1 MAPRPLAMVMAMAL
15 LAISSGIKG
24 RPSKVK
30 TRFQALSKVPEM
42 GARNPPR
49 SARFGGRFA
58 MGRAA
63 VAAAGAAAAEA
74 QRGGVRGGQR
84 DIRVALQRRP
94 PAGGSGKKSSEL
106 QDQQDEMEEE
116 DQQPR
121 QQQQQ
126 QQQQQQEEE
135 LLAME
140 VEEQNGEEKKQEKH
154 DSDHLYEGAH
164 DDSTAGGA
172 LGTDDVCEAGGVEEF
187 IAAKWVAEET
197 IWVVRNFVAEG
208 ESENTYN
215 PRMCPWVGKVVDY
228 DEDEDCATPYHVWY
242 VDDGDEEWLS
252 AEEVYNHRISAE

>member
-1 MAPRPLAMVMAMAL
+1 MAPPRPLAMVMAMAL

-24 RPSKVK
+24 SSSKAR
-30 TRFQALSKVPEM
+30 TRFKALSKVPEN

-49 SARFGGRFA
+49 AARFGGGRLA

-63 VAAAGAAAAEA
+63 VAAAAAAAAAEA

-84 DIRVALQRRP
+84 DIRVAFQRRP

-126 QQQQQQEEE
+126 QQQQQEEEE

-172 LGTDDVCEAGGVEEF
+172 LGTDDVCKAGGVEEF

-197 IWVVRNFVAEG
+197 IWVGSQELRRRGRIREYIQSPHV
-208 ESENTYN
+208 S
-215 PRMCPWVGKVVDY
+215 VGWKG
-228 DEDEDCATPYHVWY
+228 CR
-242 VDDGDEEWLS
+242 L
-252 AEEVYNHRISAE
+252 R

>member
-30 TRFQALSKVPEM
+30 TRFKALSKVPEM

-49 SARFGGRFA
+49 SLRSARFGGRSA

-126 QQQQQQEEE
+126 QQQQEEEEE

-154 DSDHLYEGAH
+154 DSDHLNEGAH

-172 LGTDDVCEAGGVEEF
+172 LGTDQD
-187 IAAKWVAEET
+187 
-197 IWVVRNFVAEG
+197 
-208 ESENTYN
+208 
-215 PRMCPWVGKVVDY
+215 
-228 DEDEDCATPYHVWY
+228 
-242 VDDGDEEWLS
+242 
-252 AEEVYNHRISAE
+252 

>member
-1 MAPRPLAMVMAMAL
+1 MA
-15 LAISSGIKG
+15 
-24 RPSKVK
+24 
-30 TRFQALSKVPEM
+30 F
-42 GARNPPR
+42 
-49 SARFGGRFA
+49 
-58 MGRAA
+58 
-63 VAAAGAAAAEA
+63 
-74 QRGGVRGGQR
+74 
-84 DIRVALQRRP
+84 QRRP

-126 QQQQQQEEE
+126 QQQQQQEE

-172 LGTDDVCEAGGVEEF
+172 LGTDDVCEAGGVEEI

-197 IWVVRNFVAEG
+197 IWVGSQELRRRGRIREYIQSPHV
-208 ESENTYN
+208 S
-215 PRMCPWVGKVVDY
+215 VGWKG
-228 DEDEDCATPYHVWY
+228 CR
-242 VDDGDEEWLS
+242 L
-252 AEEVYNHRISAE
+252 R

>member
-30 TRFQALSKVPEM
+30 TRFKALSKVPEM
-42 GARNPPR
+42 GARNPLR
-49 SARFGGRFA
+49 AARFGGRLA

-63 VAAAGAAAAEA
+63 VAPAAAAAAAEA

-84 DIRVALQRRP
+84 DIRVAVQRRP

-126 QQQQQQEEE
+126 QQQQEEEEEE

-154 DSDHLYEGAH
+154 DSDHLNEGAH

-172 LGTDDVCEAGGVEEF
+172 LGTDDVCEAGGVEEI
-187 IAAKWVAEET
+187 IAAK
-197 IWVVRNFVAEG
+197 
-208 ESENTYN
+208 
-215 PRMCPWVGKVVDY
+215 
-228 DEDEDCATPYHVWY
+228 
-242 VDDGDEEWLS
+242 
-252 AEEVYNHRISAE
+252 